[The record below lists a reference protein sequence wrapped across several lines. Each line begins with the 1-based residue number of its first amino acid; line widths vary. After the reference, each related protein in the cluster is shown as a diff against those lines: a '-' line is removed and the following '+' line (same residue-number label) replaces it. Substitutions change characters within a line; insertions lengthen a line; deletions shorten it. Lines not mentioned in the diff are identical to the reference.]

1 MQHDIPAPRSSQVH
15 KPSDT
20 LWQRLGQLSTLDWSY
35 SVVLTLAIV
44 LLTVNLTTYPVPWF
58 DEGYFLSV
66 AKTLAQDGLYAL
78 PDSAGPRIMDSSI
91 GSGPTLIVPIALM
104 FEVTGV
110 GMLQARLVAVAMGLF
125 ALAVYIVLARRL
137 VGPSAALGATVLLLA
152 GTPEPYTGFVMLSRQ
167 ALGEVLAFG
176 WFICGIWCWL
186 RAHDK
191 GRSRWW
197 WLIFSGLA
205 LGLAIVTKSQ
215 SQVVLPVV
223 LAAICLADRLYYR
236 QSTWMAFIIPG
247 LIAGGCAA
255 AWYGVQLF
263 VLGFAGFV
271 ENMNMLRIGAA
282 TISPGFDLSLVR
294 NAIGSLWR
302 SGFLLWGLP
311 GLLYGI
317 WLARTRSRSGL
328 AHAWVLTLVVI
339 WLIWFVFFSIGWAR
353 YGFVALAL
361 LPIWSA
367 RLIYDT
373 IRSSGMW
380 VRGVVAIAVVTLL
393 TYNSY
398 PLLNGIFGPQDHSAA
413 AFSTY
418 LNEHIPSDA
427 VVESWE
433 WNLDV
438 TASQQFHH
446 PPSLVLYQAIDLMQ
460 RGEQLPPD
468 AYDPAVGQAEYLI
481 DGPFSSWT
489 GIYRSYVEQYGEHLV
504 SYGPYTLYRIDR

>member
-1 MQHDIPAPRSSQVH
+1 MQHDIPAPRSSQAH
-15 KPSDT
+15 TPSVA
-20 LWQRLGQLSTLDWSY
+20 LWQHLGQLSALDWSY
-35 SVVLTLAIV
+35 GLVLTLAIV

-78 PDSAGPRIMDSSI
+78 PDSAGPRMMDSSI

-104 FEVTGV
+104 FEVAGV
-110 GMLQARLVAVAMGLF
+110 GMLQARLVAVAMGVF
-125 ALAVYIVLARRL
+125 ALGVYIVLARRL

-167 ALGEVLAFG
+167 ALGEVLALG
-176 WFICGIWCWL
+176 WFICGIWFWL
-186 RAHDK
+186 RAHDNR
-191 GRSRWW
+191 RSRWR

-205 LGLAIVTKSQ
+205 FGFAIVTKSQ
-215 SQVVLPVV
+215 SQVVLPIV

-236 QSTWMAFIIPG
+236 QSSWMAFIVPG
-247 LIAGGCAA
+247 VVAASYAA
-255 AWYGVQLF
+255 AWYGVQLI
-263 VLGFAGFV
+263 VLGMAGFV

-282 TISPGFDLSLVR
+282 TISPGFDLSLVQ
-294 NAIGSLWR
+294 NAIGALWR
-302 SGFLLWGLP
+302 SGFLLWGMP
-311 GLLYGI
+311 GLLYGA
-317 WLARTRSRSGL
+317 WLSRSRDRSGL
-328 AHAWVLTLVVI
+328 AHAWVLALVVI

-361 LPIWSA
+361 LPIWSVS
-367 RLIYDT
+367 LIYAT
-373 IRSSGMW
+373 IRSNGKW
-380 VRGVVAIAVVTLL
+380 VRGVVAVAVVALL

-398 PLLNGIFGPQDHSAA
+398 PLLIGIFGPQDNSAA
-413 AFSTY
+413 TFSAY

-438 TASQQFHH
+438 TAPQRFHH
-446 PPSLVLYQAIDLMQ
+446 PPSLVLYQAIDVMQ
-460 RGEQLPPD
+460 RGKQLPPD

-489 GIYRSYVEQYGEHLV
+489 GIYRTYIEQYGDHLV
-504 SYGPYTLYRIDR
+504 SHGPYTLYRIDR